1 MRVSELQQTKLIRDL
16 VDVLLSA
23 QAMETN
29 HLDISK
35 NHLLA
40 AEAVF
45 QAVNPAT
52 DQEIFIDFNIRPF
65 TIPLDWKFEPCQN
78 FYDTVSDF
86 IPGIEVKATKI

>member
-1 MRVSELQQTKLIRDL
+1 LQQTKLIQDL

-23 QAMETN
+23 QAIETN

-35 NHLLA
+35 SRLLA
-40 AEAVF
+40 AETAF

-65 TIPLDWKFEPCQN
+65 TIPMDWKFEPCQN
-78 FYDTVSDF
+78 FYDIVGGF
-86 IPGIEVKATKI
+86 IIWY